1 MNKAKKTIFSN
12 GLRVITVPLA
22 NSNAVT
28 VLVLAGVGSKYEN
41 KKISGISHFLEHMY
55 FKGTKKRTNHK
66 AVAETMDKIGG
77 AFNAFTGDEYT
88 GYYAKVASSCF
99 ETALEWV
106 SDIFLNSTLPEKE
119 IIKEKNVIIE
129 EINMIKDH
137 PMGYIQ
143 ELWMELLYGD
153 QPAGWSIAGNKKS
166 VLGIS
171 RKDLID
177 YMKNG
182 YSSQNTLV
190 CIAGAIDGEM
200 AEKRVKKHFSLIRKG
215 KRPTKKTVVENQK
228 KPKIL
233 IEKKETDQTHLCLG
247 VRSYGLFHRDKYVL
261 NIIETILGKMMS
273 SRLFI
278 KIREELGLAYYI
290 RTEVEATTDSGFLVT
305 KAGVDTK
312 KVERAVMAIIKE
324 YKKISEQKVSASEL
338 KKAKDNIKGRT
349 TLSLESSDS
358 QAFFYG
364 AQELLEEKITTPD
377 KIFSLIDKITP
388 DDILRVSKDIFKNKK
403 LNLAILGPI
412 EKEKRFENLLKF

>member
-1 MNKAKKTIFSN
+1 LNKAKKTIFSN